1 MKHVALALSILLL
14 ATSGFAADEQQPKK
28 TPKLASDAE
37 ATNIDQKPEHEGNVS
52 SIGEIWLCMKG
63 ILRLMNRC

>member
-28 TPKLASDAE
+28 PPKLAGDAE
-37 ATNIDQKPEHEGNVS
+37 ATNIDQINALWHFMPGAY
-52 SIGEIWLCMKG
+52 GQAW
-63 ILRLMNRC
+63 